1 MHQQNKHQ
9 IFITMSMMV
18 PKNLFFESF
27 SLGTFFFDGNGN
39 GQSYLNLLNDEVITL
54 MTVLFQNQF
63 HQNRFQLLWW
73 AQDGAPCH
81 ALLAVRAR
89 LNQIFGERVSSLH
102 NNTEWS
108 PRSLDLNPC
117 DIFLWG
123 YLKDKF
129 FRTPLESLNVLRQR
143 IITECNFFER
153 KQGFNKKICTSHDES
168 C

>member
-1 MHQQNKHQ
+1 
-9 IFITMSMMV
+9 
-18 PKNLFFESF
+18 
-27 SLGTFFFDGNGN
+27 
-39 GQSYLNLLNDEVITL
+39 

-63 HQNRFQLLWW
+63 HQNRFQFLWW

-81 ALLAVRAR
+81 ALLAVCAR
-89 LNQIFGERVSSLH
+89 LNQIFGERVLSLR

-117 DIFLWG
+117 DIFFWG

-143 IITECNFFER
+143 IITECNFF
-153 KQGFNKKICTSHDES
+153 
-168 C
+168 